1 MADQHSVVPHPPL
14 HEYYDDST
22 GRVPFVRRLFDDTAQ
37 WYDRINDVA
46 SLRSGERYRGEAL
59 VRNGLTRGMK
69 LLDLAS
75 GTGGVARA
83 ATSVID
89 VSDIVSLDP
98 SLGMLLAGR
107 ERKRLRLTQG
117 PGELIPFRSAS
128 FDFISIGFAMRHFA
142 DLVVVFE
149 ECRRVLRPG
158 GKILILEITPPRS
171 GLGGF
176 LLRFYMKRVL
186 PAVAAVIGNKDAKTL
201 MRYYWDTMEQCVPPD
216 SILGALREAGFTDVK
231 RHVEYGVFSE
241 YSGVR

>member
-1 MADQHSVVPHPPL
+1 MPDQHPVVPHPPL
-14 HEYYDDST
+14 NEYYDGST
-22 GRVPFVRRLFDDTAQ
+22 GRVPFVRRIFDDTAQ
-37 WYDRINDVA
+37 WYDAINDVA

-83 ATSVID
+83 ATSVL
-89 VSDIVSLDP
+89 DIGDIACLDP

-117 PGELIPFRSAS
+117 PAELIPFRSES
-128 FDFISIGFAMRHFA
+128 FDFLSIGFAMRHFA
-142 DLVVVFE
+142 DLAVVFE

-176 LLRFYMKRVL
+176 MLRFYMKRVL
-186 PAVAAVIGNKDAKTL
+186 PAVAAVIGNKDAKKL
-201 MRYYWDTMEQCVPPD
+201 MRYYWDTVEQCVPPD
-216 SILGALREAGFTDVK
+216 SILGALREAGFADVK
-231 RHVEYGVFSE
+231 RHVEFGVFSE